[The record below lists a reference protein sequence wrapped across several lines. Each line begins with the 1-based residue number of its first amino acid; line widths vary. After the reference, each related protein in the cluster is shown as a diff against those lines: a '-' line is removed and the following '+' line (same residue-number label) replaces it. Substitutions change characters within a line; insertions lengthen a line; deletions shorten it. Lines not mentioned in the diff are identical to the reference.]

1 MILYLSI
8 IILAM
13 VIITISNVTFNIAIF
28 SNSILILIASVV
40 GAVIIEIIIDLIL
53 AGIVHS
59 IKDNCFKEI
68 NPIFKVSKKEC
79 RFYEKIGIKRW
90 KDKILELG
98 VLGGFSKAK
107 LVSNPDVEY
116 INKFLME
123 SYKGIIVHIANI
135 IFGFLIMLIPPY
147 KWSLCI
153 GLPVAIVNAIL
164 GILPIFVLRYNIPKL
179 LIVRKRL
186 LRTENREK
194 DADIEITNP

>member
-8 IILAM
+8 IILAV
-13 VIITISNVTFNIAIF
+13 VIITISNVTCNIAIF

-59 IKDNCFKEI
+59 IKDKRFKES

-98 VLGGFSKAK
+98 RLGGFSKAK

-123 SYKGIIVHIANI
+123 SYKGIFVHIANI

-147 KWSLCI
+147 KWSICI
-153 GLPVAIVNAIL
+153 SLPVAIVNAIL

-194 DADIEITNP
+194 DADIETTNL